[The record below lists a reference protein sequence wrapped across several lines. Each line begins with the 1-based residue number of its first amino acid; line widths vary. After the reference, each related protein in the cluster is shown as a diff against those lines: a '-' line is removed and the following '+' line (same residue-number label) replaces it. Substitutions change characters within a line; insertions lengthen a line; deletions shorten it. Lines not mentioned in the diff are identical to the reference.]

1 MNFDRIHRG
10 NYAQALQEYTAKKM
24 DLTAVEILDYIAAL
38 NDYIIAEHNNLG
50 NALVVLNNSNK
61 TIQINTSP
69 ILVNK
74 YLSEILLLITYDNY
88 KQFNLDLF
96 NNKFDMLD
104 VDYLV
109 NNKQDNNT
117 DFTVAIEKTVD
128 YKNEFLAAKVL
139 NNFLGYLKYDNT
151 IKALNLI
158 IHLHEKMKY

>member
-10 NYAQALQEYTAKKM
+10 NYAQTLLEYNTKKM
-24 DLTAVEILDYIAAL
+24 DLTAVEILDYIVAL

-74 YLSEILLLITYDNY
+74 YLSEILLLITYGNY
-88 KQFNLDLF
+88 KEFNLDLF

-104 VDYLV
+104 VNYLV
-109 NNKQDNNT
+109 NDKQDVNT
-117 DFTVAIEKTVD
+117 DFTVNIEKTVD

-139 NNFLGYLKYDNT
+139 NDFLGYLKYDNT
-151 IKALNLI
+151 VKALNLI

>member
-10 NYAQALQEYTAKKM
+10 NYAQTLLEYNTKKM

-38 NDYIIAEHNNLG
+38 NDYVIAEHNNIG

-74 YLSEILLLITYDNY
+74 YLSEILLLITYGNY
-88 KQFNLDLF
+88 KEFNLDLF

-104 VDYLV
+104 VNYLV
-109 NNKQDNNT
+109 NDKQDVNT
-117 DFTVAIEKTVD
+117 DFTVAIEKTVE
-128 YKNEFLAAKVL
+128 YKNEFLASKTIGNLVT
-139 NNFLGYLKYDNT
+139 YLKYDNV